1 MEQYLPVIRS
11 SQIFNGLGD
20 DEILSVLRCTNSYIR
35 NYSKGDF
42 ITDSNYRISEI
53 SIILSGH
60 VCLITEDY
68 EGNRNIISK
77 LSPGQLF
84 GETFACLGIKPVT
97 ISAVADDKCR
107 ILFLNIK
114 RLTTVCE
121 NAHAFHN
128 QIIQNLLYILSAKNL
143 ALTDR
148 IKHTSKRTIR
158 YKLLSY
164 LSDQY
169 HLADSEYFEIPFSR
183 QQLADYLS
191 LDRSAL
197 SAELCKMRDE
207 GILEFN
213 RNKFHFL
220 KSST

>member
-1 MEQYLPVIRS
+1 MEQYLPVIRQ
-11 SQIFNGLGD
+11 SQIFHGLSD
-20 DEILSVLRCTNSYIR
+20 SEILSVLHCTNSYVR
-35 NYSKGDF
+35 NYGKNDF
-42 ITDSNYRISEI
+42 ITDSNYRVSEI
-53 SIILSGH
+53 SIVLQGH

-68 EGNRNIISK
+68 AGNRNIISR

-84 GETFACLGIKPVT
+84 GEAFACLGIKPVT
-97 ISAVADDKCR
+97 VSAVADDKCS

-121 NAHAFHN
+121 NAHSFHN
-128 QIIQNLLYILSAKNL
+128 QIIQNLLYILSSKNL
-143 ALTDR
+143 DLTDR

-169 HLADSEYFEIPFSR
+169 HLSDSEYFEIPFSR

-191 LDRSAL
+191 VDRSAL
-197 SAELCKMRDE
+197 SAELCKMRNE

-220 KSST
+220 RSEQ